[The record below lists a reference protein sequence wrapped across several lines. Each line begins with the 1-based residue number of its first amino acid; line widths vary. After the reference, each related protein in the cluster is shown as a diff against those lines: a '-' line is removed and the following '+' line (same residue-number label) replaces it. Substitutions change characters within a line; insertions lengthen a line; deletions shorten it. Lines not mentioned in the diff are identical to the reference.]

1 MNNKEIYEIEFEE
14 LVPEENNYE
23 LIDNKKALLKS
34 RLDINVT
41 VGSTTKSIS
50 DIVNLKEGDII
61 NLNKNTEDLLE
72 FKVNGKEVAKG
83 EIVSTDNKV
92 AIRILKI

>member
-1 MNNKEIYEIEFEE
+1 MNNKDVYEIEFEE
-14 LVPEENNYE
+14 LIPDENNVE
-23 LIDNKKALLKS
+23 IIDNKKALLKS

-41 VGSTTKSIS
+41 VGSTIKSIS
-50 DIVNLKEGDII
+50 DVVNFKVGDII
-61 NLNKNTEDLLE
+61 NLNKSTEDLLE